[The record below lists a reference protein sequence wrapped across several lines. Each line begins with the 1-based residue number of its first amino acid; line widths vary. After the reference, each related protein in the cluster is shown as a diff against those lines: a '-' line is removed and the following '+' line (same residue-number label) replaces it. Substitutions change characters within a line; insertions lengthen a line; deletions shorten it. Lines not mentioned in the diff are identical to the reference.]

1 MPHNHDHGPPVDLGP
16 AFRWAVGLNTGY
28 VVIEGAAGWITGS
41 LALLADAAH
50 NLTDVAGLLIAWGA
64 AVLAKRA
71 VAKLL
76 AQLDQPGGS
85 TNLKDAIQQVAA
97 SGIHDIVVLTD
108 GQTWE
113 ALPPLSAELDIRVS
127 AILVGKA
134 SLDANI
140 GHLCA
145 MTGGNLFY
153 TPQADV
159 ASSARLALNS
169 MRMPHNTRHTE
180 TENGQPIK
188 ISRTFGAVEIAATWE
203 DQPQTAEGNKDHGA
217 FAAGLCIGML
227 NEEDTKTLA
236 LQEGLC
242 THLTSLILID
252 DAGEVSFGVS
262 ETRKIPLMSEQAVF
276 RAPRRLMADDS
287 GVRFMMRERLSPEA
301 EELLRKRRAE
311 MQTPEWQAK
320 IAQQQREAEFEAVS
334 SKIWSNNSFQAALE
348 ELPEMAAWKARKR
361 KEIDEYLALV
371 ASQIAWETLSNRF
384 LVGDISGMSI
394 TEQAVLAAL
403 RGHQGITKVIAK
415 SQIEPTVFLLAW
427 LASRYATESTQAQRF
442 SRKVLN
448 RKCQT
453 SPTTARPAHTRADQP

>member
-1 MPHNHDHGPPVDLGP
+1 M
-16 AFRWAVGLNTGY
+16 R
-28 VVIEGAAGWITGS
+28 AG
-41 LALLADAAH
+41 LADVFAELKDEDRVELWQFGSDCEH
-50 NLTDVAGLLIAWGA
+50 LGTDSGP
-64 AVLAKRA
+64 R

-76 AQLDQPGGS
+76 ARLDQPNGG

-159 ASSARLALNS
+159 ASSARLALDS
-169 MRMPHNTRHTE
+169 MRMPHNTRRIE

-188 ISRTFGAVEIAATWE
+188 ASRTFGAVEISATWE
-203 DQPQTAEGNKDHGA
+203 DQPRTAKGNKDHGA

-227 NEEDTKTLA
+227 NEADTKTLA

-242 THLTSLILID
+242 SHLTSLVLID
-252 DAGEVSFGVS
+252 DVGEVSFGVS
-262 ETRKIPLMSEQAVF
+262 ETRKIPLMSEHVSL
-276 RAPRRLMADDS
+276 PSLRRSRADDS
-287 GVRFMMRERLSPEA
+287 GIRCMMRTRLSPEA
-301 EELLRKRRAE
+301 QELVRKRREE
-311 MQTPEWQAK
+311 MQSPEWQAK
-320 IAQQQREAEFEAVS
+320 IAQQARKAQFKEVASR
-334 SKIWSNNSFQAALE
+334 IWGNNSFIVALE
-348 ELPEMAAWKARKR
+348 ELPEMAAWKAKKR
-361 KEIDEYLALV
+361 KQVDDYLALV
-371 ASQIAWETLSNRF
+371 VSKIEWDTLANQF
-384 LVGDISGMSI
+384 LVGDISDMGV

-403 RGHQGITKVIAK
+403 QKHPGIMKIIEK
-415 SQIEPTVFLLAW
+415 SQIEPSTFLLAW
-427 LASRYATESTQAQRF
+427 LAYRYASASKQAQRF
-442 SRKVLN
+442 SRKVLKDESTKPLLAEVN
-448 RKCQT
+448 HLVFEGPQMT
-453 SPTTARPAHTRADQP
+453 DWSE